1 MKLMSCT
8 VECIKTSAARFY
20 VTRSACKQVLYGY
33 FSTKPE
39 AYIRI
44 IKVPAKWSKVLFSS
58 GVFFAVNESLFLST
72 FSFFFAALSKKVAC
86 Y

>member
-1 MKLMSCT
+1 MKLIMSCK
-8 VECIKTSAARFY
+8 VECIKTSLARFY

-44 IKVPAKWSKVLFSS
+44 IKSAKEVVESS
-58 GVFFAVNESLFLST
+58 VFFRGFLFR
-72 FSFFFAALSKKVAC
+72 
-86 Y
+86 

>member
-1 MKLMSCT
+1 MVVLRYLPEGYMKLMSCT
-8 VECIKTSAARFY
+8 VEIKTSLARFY

-44 IKVPAKWSKVLFSS
+44 IKSANEVVESS
-58 GVFFAVNESLFLST
+58 VFFRGFL
-72 FSFFFAALSKKVAC
+72 C
-86 Y
+86 R

>member
-1 MKLMSCT
+1 MKLMSCK
-8 VECIKTSAARFY
+8 VECIKTSLARFY

-44 IKVPAKWSKVLFSS
+44 IKSANEVVESS
-58 GVFFAVNESLFLST
+58 VASLFLST
-72 FSFFFAALSKKVAC
+72 FSFFFAALSKKVRGVLLNLHN
-86 Y
+86 